1 MKNGMKNA
9 GKSKMKSERIFL
21 TAIVFI
27 ITLSLCIG
35 SVNALVLGAY
45 PVSEQDPLGMGVQNI
60 VSYQNAN
67 GVSLVVKYSDG
78 TIYQNANGN
87 AIRIARGSDVYQR
100 ANEAVNIRGNGAIF
114 APYDRSF
121 TTTTSSNDYKIGGSG
136 LGAYPVS
143 DKDPL
148 GMGVQNIVTYKNAN
162 GDAIVVVYSDGT
174 IYQKAN
180 NAIKIVRGADVYQN
194 ANGVVNIAGNG
205 AIFAPYAGSLSTS
218 TNSGNSVANFF
229 TLQPQETATPT
240 QTSGKKTTDSN
251 DLGVNY
257 YTSST
262 QTSSSTSASTTN
274 SYSYESLKS
283 QFESY
288 LDAFVYSAKNY
299 LYVSAIAVIL
309 FILILIFASSGKE
322 EQSESKNDGPL
333 LNWNESDD
341 DNDKKSSTTS
351 YNHQQDQTE
360 VHYHINAENYF
371 ANDVGILAKDEAV
384 INRSNIGNDSAKE
397 EPEFSFCPKCGA
409 KVGAEDSF
417 CRKCGEKLN

>member
-1 MKNGMKNA
+1 
-9 GKSKMKSERIFL
+9 MKSERIIL

-27 ITLSLCIG
+27 LTLSLCIG

-45 PVSEQDPLGMGVQNI
+45 PVSDKDPLGMGVQNI
-60 VSYQNAN
+60 INYQNAGGN
-67 GVSLVVKYSDG
+67 VLRVSYSDG
-78 TIYQNANGN
+78 TTYENVGGN
-87 AIRIARGSDVYQR
+87 VIRIKNG
-100 ANEAVNIRGNGAIF
+100 ANSYEMVGGVVRTSGNGAIF
-114 APYDRSF
+114 APYAGSLP
-121 TTTTSSNDYKIGGSG
+121 TTTSSNDYKIGGSG
-136 LGAYPVS
+136 LGTYPVS

-205 AIFAPYAGSLSTS
+205 AIFAPYAGSLSTT

-322 EQSESKNDGPL
+322 EQSESKNDDPL

-371 ANDVGILAKDEAV
+371 ANDVGILAKDDAV
-384 INRSNIGNDSAKE
+384 INRSNIGTDSSKE
-397 EPEFSFCPKCGA
+397 EPEFCFCPKCGT
-409 KVGAEDSF
+409 KVDTEDSF
-417 CRKCGEKLN
+417 CKKCGEKLN